1 MNQFEEHL
9 LCESLSKNVVRQD
22 FLVLKLGDVSVTLF
36 FNYLACGRLRPD
48 SCQLLNIVKAG

>member
-22 FLVLKLGDVSVTLF
+22 FLVLKLGDVSVTLVF
-36 FNYLACGRLRPD
+36 FNDLACGRLRPD
-48 SCQLLNIVKAG
+48 SCQLLIL